1 MVVYNTATAGDVIPG
16 FYFNNG
22 TRWVP
27 SLPKANSAGEMQ
39 YWDGIK
45 WLTIPSGQPGPLV
58 LTFSNSQHQKEWI
71 RQQISLIQNNNRSYS
86 NILIHDPGIW
96 VMDFFILQTEV

>member
-16 FYFNNG
+16 FYFNND

-27 SLPKANSAGEMQ
+27 SLPKANSAGEIQ

-45 WLTIPSGQPGPLV
+45 WLTIPSGQPGQLV
-58 LTFSNSQHQKEWI
+58 LTFSNS
-71 RQQISLIQNNNRSYS
+71 
-86 NILIHDPGIW
+86 
-96 VMDFFILQTEV
+96 